1 MSPHNENP
9 RNHEF
14 LTVLTPAIT
23 SGDAPFLGKVFTK
36 GQDGSLEGKV
46 PPLKWFDALTVP
58 VTSITKLHREIVGLA
73 KAPKSS
79 ALIVGG
85 LADPSQDRRIRRLKG
100 ETIVDQPSRVL
111 TEDRDK
117 FPNPKGLD
125 PRLDGMAAA
134 RWMDRFLPPSLRV
147 ATASHAW
154 SSSCCVKSGSE
165 VPATLSAAVRRMG
178 NRPMEEAERVLILKG
193 LDRWV
198 RAAMDAAGIDMG
210 KGGIDH
216 RTGFA
221 VQLQYISPPRLPED
235 MTDPLGDARWLLL
248 DGEADVFDVDQLLA
262 ELAPFIGEADKPPRT
277 KRSRST
283 RAAQAGAEH
292 VVPILPD
299 DVAAKL
305 RKPDGAMVLPLDVGA
320 VLARRTSILGNR
332 AAFHLHR
339 EKCALMQGYARIT
352 LDLIEWVRARVAWG
366 KDHSDLRAW
375 HVAGGVPEGQRN
387 QFMLALHT
395 CLAYA
400 LDGQGTR
407 DRSFRETVTAVAE
420 LCVSREWLD
429 KEWWGSGAH
438 KSVTERIHR
447 HGAGETVDWQGD
459 ARSPMYSYRPAT
471 IRALLGIH
479 EAECTALGLTGLG
492 GRALRLRAKR
502 RLAGQKA
509 REDVAAETAKLV
521 ATARTM
527 RTEGA
532 SIRATAEAVG
542 RSETWVKKH
551 TIGLTIH
558 HAETR
563 RNPRI
568 NPVTSCAPLKEEVD
582 QRGEVLPNSE
592 VGTGNQ
598 IPENSGVGSAGAREP
613 RRPGRQ
619 QAIERLADHLLP
631 IPFGPLPPRTWV
643 SEGRMC
649 QRQKRDAWISGA
661 GVVLRWGLSSVPNG
675 PVVFREAAEAVL
687 EPYRAALRAFEAA
700 QAAEARMTAQD
711 RLYAD
716 WARSEGR
723 MPNSPMVLPAEPDPR
738 TVPGTQDW
746 WGTTWNRLR
755 ELLRRRDWR
764 QGLEEFR
771 RAEPFAFSVMVVHV
785 PTVEEEAKAVVLEKD
800 IELRR
805 WASKQSKRETVKHSY
820 DRFHRD
826 FMKAIPG

>member
-1 MSPHNENP
+1 MPPHSHTPNTA
-9 RNHEF
+9 EF
-14 LTVLTPAIT
+14 LTALTPARSSRET
-23 SGDAPFLGKVFTK
+23 HFLGKVFTK

-46 PPLKWFDALTVP
+46 PPLKWFDARTIP
-58 VTSITKLHREIVGLA
+58 VTSITELHRELVTLA
-73 KAPKSS
+73 TGPTSA
-79 ALIVGG
+79 ALIAGT
-85 LADPSQDRRIRRLKG
+85 LSDPSEDQRIRRLKG
-100 ETIVDQPSRVL
+100 KTIVDRATRVL
-111 TEDRDK
+111 VEDRDK
-117 FPNPKGLD
+117 FPNPLGLD

-134 RWMDRFLPPSLRV
+134 RWMDSFLPPSLRA

-178 NRPMEEAERVLILKG
+178 NRPMDEAERILLLKG

-221 VQLQYISPPRLPED
+221 VQLQYISPPHLPED
-235 MTDPLGDARWLLL
+235 MADPLGDERWLIL
-248 DGEADVFDVDQLLA
+248 DGEAEVFDVDALLA

-283 RAAQAGAEH
+283 PRAAEARAER
-292 VVPILPD
+292 VVPTLPD

-305 RKPDGAMVLPLDVGA
+305 RKPEGAMVLPLDVGA
-320 VLARRTSILGNR
+320 VLARRTAILGNR

-366 KDHSDLRAW
+366 KDHSELRAW

-387 QFMLALHT
+387 QFMLALHS

-407 DRSFRETVTAVAE
+407 NRSFRETVTAVAE

-447 HGAGETVDWQGD
+447 HGAGETVDWQGE

-502 RLAGQKA
+502 RLAGHKS
-509 REDVAAETAKLV
+509 RDDISAETTNLV
-521 ATARTM
+521 TRAQAM
-527 RTEGA
+527 RSEGA
-532 SIRATAEAVG
+532 SISDTAEAVG
-542 RSETWVKKH
+542 RSVSWVKKH
-551 TIGLTIH
+551 TIGLTNH
-558 HAETR
+558 QAETR
-563 RNPRI
+563 RKLRNSLA
-568 NPVTSCAPLKEEVD
+568 TSCAPLKEVVD

-598 IPENSGVGSAGAREP
+598 IPVDFSSGSARAREP
-613 RRPGRQ
+613 RRPGRVD
-619 QAIERLADHLLP
+619 RLADHSLP
-631 IPFGPLPPRTWV
+631 IPLGPLPSEDWAN
-643 SEGRMC
+643 EGRMC
-649 QRQKRDAWISGA
+649 ERQKRDAWISGA

-675 PVVFREAAEAVL
+675 PLVFREAADAVL

-723 MPNSPMVLPAEPDPR
+723 MPNSAMVLPAEPDPR

-746 WGTTWNRLR
+746 WGTTWDKLR
-755 ELLRRRDWR
+755 RLLRRRDWR
-764 QGLEEFR
+764 QRLEEFR
-771 RAEPFAFSVMVVHV
+771 RAEPLAFSVMVLHV

-805 WASKQSKRETVKHSY
+805 WASKQSKRETVKYSY
-820 DRFHRD
+820 DRFQRN
-826 FMKAIPG
+826 FMMAIPG